1 MVAPLGR
8 RTQPLQTPKQTETK
22 PVETPP
28 QQQPPVGPNDGQQL
42 VDLLKA
48 LGKQV
53 ETAWKAATKEPGGDP
68 LVKFLAAFTGRDAA
82 PVAQQQENQAKISQ
96 RQNETKDAL
105 GFTVSEPAPKKETPK
120 AEAAAPKKT
129 EGAGP
134 KKTEGAAHKKTEGAG
149 HKKTEGAGAKKTE
162 GAAAKK
168 TEGAET
174 TTEPA
179 SPAEEQHPPIV
190 ATADFA
196 ETAARVAEAKVD
208 GLASKAEAGALLY
221 SISKELKLARAAGQT
236 PEQITAK
243 VQQLLGEFRIGVALA
258 PDLIAVSEQ
267 IGAQLAFI
275 GMTGD
280 SPEAW
285 EKLGLSL
292 LGGKA
297 PDAPKYVHV
306 EKIMTIAEAMAAF
319 EARGGN
325 AQQPAGHPPVV
336 GAPAVEIPAAETATP
351 QAETRRPQSRRE
363 TRTDDGGQRTRLQ
376 EQKRL
381 EEQRRREQA
390 GDTGGGGGGGDH
402 ARLLQDQINVTT
414 QNLENLRRM
423 QEEQNL
429 RDQLNRQQEEDQRR
443 RR

>member
-8 RTQPLQTPKQTETK
+8 RTQVVQPPKPTQTQ
-22 PVETPP
+22 PVEPPP
-28 QQQPPVGPNDGQQL
+28 QQQVGATEGQQL
-42 VDLLKA
+42 VDLLKT

-53 ETAWKAATKEPGGDP
+53 ETAWQAATKEPGGDP

-82 PVAQQQENQAKISQ
+82 PVAQQQENQAKLAE
-96 RQNETKDAL
+96 RQHQTKDAL
-105 GFTVSEPAPKKETPK
+105 GFTVSEPAPKQ
-120 AEAAAPKKT
+120 
-129 EGAGP
+129 
-134 KKTEGAAHKKTEGAG
+134 
-149 HKKTEGAGAKKTE
+149 
-162 GAAAKK
+162 
-168 TEGAET
+168 
-174 TTEPA
+174 TEPA
-179 SPAEEQHPPIV
+179 AEKTTDAAPAGQTEPAVV

-208 GLASKAEAGALLY
+208 GQATKAEAGALLY

-267 IGAQLAFI
+267 LGAQLAFI

-297 PDAPKYVHV
+297 PDAPKPLHV
-306 EKIMTIAEAMAAF
+306 EKTMTIAEAMAAF

-325 AQQPAGHPPVV
+325 AQQPQGAPGV
-336 GAPAVEIPAAETATP
+336 GAPVVELPAVETEQPTT
-351 QAETRRPQSRRE
+351 ETRQPPTRRE
-363 TRTDDGGQRTRLQ
+363 TRTDDGGQRARLQ

-381 EEQRRREQA
+381 EEQRRREQRRD
-390 GDTGGGGGGGDH
+390 GDGGGGGDH
-402 ARLLQDQINVTT
+402 ARLLQEQINAT
-414 QNLENLRRM
+414 QQSLENLRRM
-423 QEEQNL
+423 QDEQNL
-429 RDQLNRQQEEDQRR
+429 RDQQQRQLDEDRR